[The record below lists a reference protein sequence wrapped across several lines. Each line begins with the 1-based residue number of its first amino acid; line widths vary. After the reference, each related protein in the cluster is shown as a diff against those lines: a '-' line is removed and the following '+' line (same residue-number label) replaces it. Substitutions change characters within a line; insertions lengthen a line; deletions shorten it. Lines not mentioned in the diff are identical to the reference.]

1 MKPVSVIKRDGRS
14 VPFEGVRIAA
24 AIARALRAVGVRDE
38 GLSNELAVVVEE
50 HLERVGDAPAVD
62 LESVQDA
69 VVHVLQ
75 ESGHYEVAIAYARYR
90 DSRERARRERRARGE
105 AQAPVNLHI
114 IDADGRRR
122 MWDTVRMLDRLSR
135 RWGLAGAQAMDVL
148 AIIEDQ
154 LAQSPATELAAALV
168 DVLAEAAMVRLG
180 LTATVIERGDVRV
193 PRDDLRLAESGPGG
207 QAALMAAG
215 RAAFRAEAALTAL
228 PPAVAKLWSRGR
240 LWVDGLDDPMR
251 GSQLTTVIEPDSNPW
266 EVLSRAASAALDG
279 AERWRRVRVV
289 LPPAILGHLERGTTA
304 MSQRMVAAITSLA
317 QACQVHLYCDGR
329 TPLTERWP
337 FAGGR
342 VGLAIYNDDFLLARQ
357 LAERGL
363 PLMSGAQYV
372 RGGWRHRVAVEV
384 ALNAQGL
391 EGEWSQLDLLAMGVA
406 AAIRTRLARIG
417 PHADGADLRF
427 AIYGLAAAS
436 ASADYLDRQVVQE
449 GQRAGLTMVR
459 ASNLP
464 EEACAH
470 LGRLLEA

>member
-114 IDADGRRR
+114 VDADGRRR

-193 PRDDLRLAESGPGG
+193 PREDLR
-207 QAALMAAG
+207 QA
-215 RAAFRAEAALTAL
+215 
-228 PPAVAKLWSRGR
+228 
-240 LWVDGLDDPMR
+240 
-251 GSQLTTVIEPDSNPW
+251 
-266 EVLSRAASAALDG
+266 
-279 AERWRRVRVV
+279 
-289 LPPAILGHLERGTTA
+289 
-304 MSQRMVAAITSLA
+304 
-317 QACQVHLYCDGR
+317 
-329 TPLTERWP
+329 
-337 FAGGR
+337 
-342 VGLAIYNDDFLLARQ
+342 
-357 LAERGL
+357 
-363 PLMSGAQYV
+363 
-372 RGGWRHRVAVEV
+372 
-384 ALNAQGL
+384 
-391 EGEWSQLDLLAMGVA
+391 
-406 AAIRTRLARIG
+406 
-417 PHADGADLRF
+417 
-427 AIYGLAAAS
+427 
-436 ASADYLDRQVVQE
+436 
-449 GQRAGLTMVR
+449 
-459 ASNLP
+459 
-464 EEACAH
+464 
-470 LGRLLEA
+470 